1 MLIALTG
8 GIGSGKSTV
17 AERWVELGAT
27 EVDADLLA
35 REVVEPG
42 SEGLAAV
49 VEHFGREVLNSDGS
63 LNRTRLAEL
72 AFASE
77 NQRKALEAIL
87 HPRIQKLALERTNS
101 IEGVVVYTIPLF
113 VETNSPL
120 VFDHVVAISCDEE
133 VRVRRLIQNR
143 GMSESEARKRIASQ
157 ATDLQREAV
166 ADVVIDSNCSLDELL
181 GRADEA
187 YAQLT
192 KASN

>member
-17 AERWVELGAT
+17 AGRWVELGAT

-49 VEHFGREVLNSDGS
+49 VEQFGKDVLNSDGS

-77 NQRKALEAIL
+77 KQRKALEAIL

-120 VFDHVVAISCDEE
+120 IFDHVVAISCDEE
-133 VRVRRLIQNR
+133 VRVRRLVQNR
-143 GMSESEARKRIASQ
+143 GMTESEARTRIASQ

-166 ADVVIDSNCSLDELL
+166 ADLVIDSNCSLDELL
-181 GRADEA
+181 LRADEA
-187 YAQLT
+187 YARLT
-192 KASN
+192 KVPN

>member
-49 VEHFGREVLNSDGS
+49 VEHFGNDVLNSDGS

-113 VETNSPL
+113 VEANSPL

-133 VRVRRLIQNR
+133 VRVRRLIENR